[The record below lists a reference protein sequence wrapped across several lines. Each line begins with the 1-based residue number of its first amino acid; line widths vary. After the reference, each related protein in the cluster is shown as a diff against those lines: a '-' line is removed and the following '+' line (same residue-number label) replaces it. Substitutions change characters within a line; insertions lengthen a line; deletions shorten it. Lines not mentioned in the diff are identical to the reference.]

1 MGGVSTYQEGRAAQG
16 MAGDGGACEDLDA
29 LLQDLLAELLPEFLV
44 ACSAADV
51 QVL

>member
-1 MGGVSTYQEGRAAQG
+1 
-16 MAGDGGACEDLDA
+16 MAGHGGACEDLDA
-29 LLQDLLAELLPEFLV
+29 LLQDLLAELPPEFLA